1 MPVKRGIL
9 LMYQHNKIFEKTVR
23 KDNLLTS
30 CALHYAS
37 NDICGKELSEKTRIL
52 SGFKQATVNPEQ

>member
-9 LMYQHNKIFEKTVR
+9 LMYQHNKIFEKTDR

-30 CALHYAS
+30 CALHYVS
-37 NDICGKELSEKTRIL
+37 NDICGEEPTNLYAQFVVLDDGRDM
-52 SGFKQATVNPEQ
+52 

>member
-9 LMYQHNKIFEKTVR
+9 LMYQHNKIFEKTDR

-30 CALHYAS
+30 CALHYAL

-52 SGFKQATVNPEQ
+52 LGF

>member
-9 LMYQHNKIFEKTVR
+9 LMYQHNKIFEKTDR

-37 NDICGKELSEKTRIL
+37 NDICGIEPTSLSVALWVFAGNSQTHK
-52 SGFKQATVNPEQ
+52 

>member
-1 MPVKRGIL
+1 
-9 LMYQHNKIFEKTVR
+9 MYQHNKIFEKTDW

-37 NDICGKELSEKTRIL
+37 NDICGEEPTNLYAQFVVLDDGRDM
-52 SGFKQATVNPEQ
+52 